1 MFLDAVNTPY
11 SSAKS
16 TSSLNYGA
24 FLYPQKIYFI
34 LKNGD
39 Y

>member
-11 SSAKS
+11 SSAK